1 MGPAGSFGSMS
12 DASPPRPVGPYSP
25 VVRAGEWLIVS
36 GQLGLRDGSLVEGGV
51 EAQLSQ
57 AIANLA
63 ALLADEGAGLASVVK
78 TTVFLTDIADYAAMN
93 SVYSAAF
100 GEHRPARSAVAV
112 AALPLGGAVEIEA
125 WARVG

>member
-1 MGPAGSFGSMS
+1 MS
-12 DASPPRPVGPYSP
+12 DASPSRPVGPYSP

-36 GQLGLRDGSLVEGGV
+36 GQLGLRDGALVEGGV

-57 AIANLA
+57 AIANLSA
-63 ALLADEGAGLASVVK
+63 VLSGEGAGLASVVK

-93 SVYSAAF
+93 SAYSAAF

-125 WARVG
+125 WARVS